1 MSGFRQPVLISWFTV
16 AMHHRVTR
24 DFDIYPRI
32 VRARSAATVAIRPLF
47 DHCRWNADHLY
58 EVTIF
63 PAENAVGQVHWGN
76 APPILCAPTDGVLRI
91 AYHFDSEQEYIV
103 RVRAS
108 GDEPRQALEFRLY
121 ALEADLFARR
131 PYKGDTH
138 LHSCRSDGRESPAYV
153 AAACRRIGLDFMA
166 ITDHRL
172 YAPSL
177 EAARAFSGLALD
189 LRIYP
194 GEEVHP
200 PDNRVHIVNFGGRFS
215 ISELFETPEYRAGV
229 AAIEARLTDFPAGVD
244 RYPYA
249 SCVWC
254 FDQIRQA
261 GGLGIFC
268 HPYWFY
274 EHRYDLPQTLCTLL
288 FERQPYD
295 ALELIGGYQWY
306 ESESNSLQVARY
318 CEERA
323 HGRRIPIVG
332 ASDAHGCDTGELFGW
347 FYTIVF
353 APTPELP
360 DLIAGIKELY
370 SVAVEARPGE
380 VVRVY
385 GPFRLVKYAHFLIR
399 EVLPLHDELCFEE
412 GRVMLAYLAGEE
424 GAAETLRS
432 MAGRTARLYE
442 HLWQR

>member
-1 MSGFRQPVLISWFTV
+1 
-16 AMHHRVTR
+16 MHPENHY
-24 DFDIYPRI
+24 FDVHPRI
-32 VRARSAATVAIRPLF
+32 VRAGSEAAITIRPLF
-47 DHCRWNADHLY
+47 DHCRWIADRPC

-63 PAENAVGQVHWGN
+63 PAENAVGKLEWNGVSPMLCLPKNGSLQV
-76 APPILCAPTDGVLRI
+76 TYRFDG
-91 AYHFDSEQEYIV
+91 EQEYIM
-103 RVRAS
+103 RIRAAQ
-108 GDEPRQALEFRLY
+108 GEPGGTLEFRLY

-138 LHSCRSDGRESPAYV
+138 LHSYRSDGRESPAYV

-172 YAPSL
+172 YTPSL
-177 EAARAFSGLALD
+177 EAAGAFADLALD

-194 GEEVHP
+194 GEEIHP
-200 PDNRVHIVNFGGRFS
+200 PGNRVHIVNFGGRFS
-215 ISELFETPEYRAGV
+215 INELFETPEYRAGV
-229 AAIEARLTDFPAGVD
+229 AAIEKELTDFPAGVD

-254 FDQIRQA
+254 FDKIRQA

-295 ALELIGGYQWY
+295 ALELIGGYHLY
-306 ESESNSLQVARY
+306 ESESNNLQVMRY

-323 HGRRIPIVG
+323 HGRHIPIIG
-332 ASDAHGCDTGELFGW
+332 ASDAHGCETGELFGW

-353 APTPELP
+353 APTSDLP
-360 DLIAGIKELY
+360 DLIASIKGLY
-370 SVAVEARPGE
+370 SVAVEALPGE
-380 VVRVY
+380 VVHVY
-385 GPFRLVKYAHFLIR
+385 GPFRLVRYAHYLIR
-399 EVLPLHDELCFEE
+399 EILPLHDELCVEE
-412 GRVMLAYLAGEE
+412 GRLMRAYLAGDTE
-424 GAAETLRS
+424 AAELLRLL
-432 MAGRTARLYE
+432 AGHTARLYE
-442 HLWQR
+442 HFWQQ

>member
-1 MSGFRQPVLISWFTV
+1 
-16 AMHHRVTR
+16 MHRRETR
-24 DFDIYPRI
+24 YFDIYPRI
-32 VRARSAATVAIRPLF
+32 VRAGCEATITIRPLF
-47 DHCRWNADHLY
+47 DHCRWHTGSLY
-58 EVTIF
+58 EVTVF
-63 PAENAVGQVHWGN
+63 PAENAVGQVQWD
-76 APPILCAPTDGVLRI
+76 AASPTLCAPTDGVLRI
-91 AYHFDSEQEYIV
+91 PYCFSSEQEYVMRIKPAGGEQH
-103 RVRAS
+103 R
-108 GDEPRQALEFRLY
+108 GLEFRLY
-121 ALEADLFARR
+121 ALEADLFARQ

-177 EAARAFSGLALD
+177 EAARAFAGLTLD

-194 GEEVHP
+194 GEEIHP

-215 ISELFETPEYRAGV
+215 INELFETPEYRTGV
-229 AAIEARLTDFPAGVD
+229 AAIEAGLADFPAGVE

-254 FDQIRQA
+254 FDKIRQA

-274 EHRYDLPQTLCTLL
+274 EHRYDLPRTLCDLL

-295 ALELIGGYQWY
+295 ALELIGGYHRY

-323 HGRRIPIVG
+323 RGKRIPIVG
-332 ASDAHGCDTGELFGW
+332 ASDAHGCETGELFGW

-353 APTPELP
+353 APTPELS
-360 DLIAGIKELY
+360 DLIAAIKELY
-370 SVAVEARPGE
+370 SVAVEALPGE
-380 VVRVY
+380 AVRVY

-399 EVLPLHDELCFEE
+399 EVLPLHDELCLEE
-412 GRVMLAYLAGEE
+412 GRLMLEYLAGDT
-424 GAAETLRS
+424 GAADTLRS
-432 MAGRTARLYE
+432 LAGRTARLYA
-442 HLWQR
+442 HLWQ